1 MHLSDHSLSQLDEA
15 YVQALDEGRLRGLSL
30 RLLEDLK
37 EARER
42 LRQNPNNSSRPPSSR
57 APWER
62 RSTKDA
68 DEADEA
74 NTDATTPVEDDEAP
88 GEGGADA
95 TLPSEDPP
103 GTTAADASACD
114 AGGAE
119 TSKPKRKAGKQ
130 PGAPGVGRTQVH
142 TAQETLIHR
151 PSVCAACA
159 EALPGDAPSVA
170 YAGFQSV
177 DLVWGDPEQPGLR
190 LQVTDHRYHEIRC
203 ACGHCTRARPGEGL
217 VGDPTLEP
225 VALSEWRLVGP
236 GLATLIV
243 ALHLR
248 FRLSRR
254 RMREFLHDWLG
265 LSLSVGTLDCTL
277 REAAAATAPLEE
289 ELIAAVVASDLLHAD
304 ETSWP
309 QGAESL
315 WLWVFTSATVTLF
328 VVAKRGREI
337 LDRLLPG
344 FAGWLMSDGWQAYR
358 HLPHRLRC
366 WAHLTRKAQGL
377 IDSFDREAQA
387 FGHQVQTTFDTLIGA
402 IHAAR
407 DGPPDDLPRR
417 HAPLLAEL
425 HAACERLLGH
435 RHAKTRALAVELWND
450 WDTIFRVLENPQW
463 PLTNNE
469 AERALRHW
477 VIARRLMMGTRGAA
491 GSRVFTLLASV
502 IETCRKRG
510 HVPWPYLAGVIAE
523 RRAGRAAAPLPAPIP
538 GL

>member
-1 MHLSDHSLSQLDEA
+1 MHLSDHSLDQLDEA
-15 YVQALDEGRLRGLSL
+15 YVQTLDEGALRGLSL

-62 RSTKDA
+62 PSAGDEEMIETADA
-68 DEADEA
+68 DALTA
-74 NTDATTPVEDDEAP
+74 MQDDELP
-88 GEGGADA
+88 DEA
-95 TLPSEDPP
+95 TLPPEDSS
-103 GTTAADASACD
+103 GTPETPAH
-114 AGGAE
+114 AGRATE
-119 TSKPKRKAGKQ
+119 KPRRQAGKQ
-130 PGAPGVGRTQVH
+130 PGAPGCGRTQVF
-142 TAQETLIHR
+142 TAQETLHHR
-151 PSVCAACA
+151 PSACAACA
-159 EALPGDAPSVA
+159 AALPGDAPSVG

-177 DLVWGDPEQPGLR
+177 DLVWGNPEQPGLHLR
-190 LQVTDHRYHEIRC
+190 VTDHRFYDSLC
-203 ACGHCTRARPGEGL
+203 GCGHHTRARPGEGL
-217 VGDPTLEP
+217 VDDPTLEP

-248 FRLSRR
+248 FRLSYRR
-254 RMREFLHDWLG
+254 IREFLHDWLG
-265 LSLSVGTLDCTL
+265 LSLSVGTLDRTL
-277 REAAAATAPLEE
+277 REAAAAALPLEQ

-309 QGAESL
+309 QGADLL

-328 VVAKRGREI
+328 VVAKRGREV

-377 IDSFDREAQA
+377 IESFDREGQA
-387 FGHQVQTTFDTLIGA
+387 FGHQVQTTFDTLMGA

-407 DGPPDDLPRR
+407 AGPPADLPRI

-425 HAACERLLGH
+425 HAACVHLLGH

-450 WDTIFRVLENPQW
+450 WDAIFRVLENPQW

-477 VIARRLMMGTRGAA
+477 VIARRIMMGTRCDA
-491 GSRVFTLLASV
+491 GSRTFTLLASV

-510 HVPWPYLAGVIAE
+510 HVPWPYLAGVITE
-523 RRAGRAAAPLPAPIP
+523 RRAGRAAAPLPTLVP

>member
-1 MHLSDHSLSQLDEA
+1 M
-15 YVQALDEGRLRGLSL
+15 
-30 RLLEDLK
+30 EDLK

-42 LRQNPNNSSRPPSSR
+42 LRQNPDNSARPPSSR

-62 RSTKDA
+62 RSTKDE
-68 DEADEA
+68 DEADA
-74 NTDATTPVEDDEAP
+74 ADTDATTPVEDEEAP
-88 GEGGADA
+88 GEAGAEA
-95 TLPSEDPP
+95 PLPPEDPP
-103 GTTAADASACD
+103 GTTAADAPARAAVGS
-114 AGGAE
+114 E

-130 PGAPGVGRTQVH
+130 PGAPGVGRTQVLK
-142 TAQETLIHR
+142 AQETLIHR

-159 EALPGDAPSVA
+159 AALPDDAPSVA
-170 YAGFQSV
+170 DAGFQSV

-190 LQVTDHRYHEIRC
+190 LQVTDHRDHDIGG
-203 ACGHCTRARPGEGL
+203 ACGHHTRARPGEGL
-217 VGDPTLEP
+217 VMDPTLEP
-225 VALSEWRLVGP
+225 VAVSEWRLVGP

-248 FRLSRR
+248 FRMSRR

-265 LSLSVGTLDCTL
+265 LSLSVGTLDGTL

-309 QGAESL
+309 QGAELL

-337 LDRLLPG
+337 LDRLLPD

-358 HLPHRLRC
+358 HFPQRLRC

-377 IDSFDREAQA
+377 IERFDREAQA
-387 FGHQVQTTFDTLIGA
+387 FGHHVQTTFDTLIGA

-407 DGPPDDLPRR
+407 DGPPVDLPHL
-417 HAPLLAEL
+417 HAQLLAER

-450 WDTIFRVLENPQW
+450 WDAIFRVLENPQW

-477 VIARRLMMGTRGAA
+477 VIARRIMMGTRCEA
-491 GSRVFTLLASV
+491 GSRTFTLLASV

-523 RRAGRAAAPLPAPIP
+523 RRAGRAAAPLPAPMP

>member
-15 YVQALDEGRLRGLSL
+15 YVQALDEGRRRGLSL

-42 LRQNPNNSSRPPSSR
+42 LRQNPNNSSRPPSRR

-62 RSTKDA
+62 PLAGDKEAIEAAGAAGAQASPSSAEPTATTDA
-68 DEADEA
+68 DE
-74 NTDATTPVEDDEAP
+74 
-88 GEGGADA
+88 
-95 TLPSEDPP
+95 
-103 GTTAADASACD
+103 SACD
-114 AGGAE
+114 AAGTE

-130 PGAPGVGRTQVH
+130 PGAPGIGRTQVLKAH
-142 TAQETLIHR
+142 ETRCHR
-151 PSVCAACA
+151 PGACAACA
-159 EALPGDAPSVA
+159 QRFAADAPSVA

-177 DLVWGDPEQPGLR
+177 DLVWGDPEQPGLHLR
-190 LQVTDHRYHEIRC
+190 VTDHRYHEIRC

-217 VGDPTLEP
+217 VEDPTLEP

-243 ALHLR
+243 ALHRR
-248 FRLSRR
+248 FRMSYR
-254 RMREFLHDWLG
+254 RMREFLRDWLG
-265 LSLSVGTLDCTL
+265 LSLSVGTLDRTL

-309 QGAESL
+309 QGADL
-315 WLWVFTSATVTLF
+315 WWLWVFTSATVTLF
-328 VVAKRGREI
+328 VVAKRGREV

-344 FAGWLMSDGWQAYR
+344 FAGWLMSDGWSAYR
-358 HLPHRLRC
+358 HLPQRLRG

-377 IDSFDREAQA
+377 IESFDREAQT
-387 FGHQVQTTFDTLIGA
+387 FGRQVQTTFDILIGA

-407 DGPPDDLPRR
+407 DGPPSDLPRR
-417 HAPLLAEL
+417 HADLLVEL

-450 WDTIFRVLENPQW
+450 WDAIFRVLENPQW
-463 PLTNNE
+463 PITNND

-502 IETCRKRG
+502 IDTCRQRG

-523 RRAGRAAAPLPAPIP
+523 RRAGRGAAPLPAPMP

>member
-1 MHLSDHSLSQLDEA
+1 M
-15 YVQALDEGRLRGLSL
+15 
-30 RLLEDLK
+30 
-37 EARER
+37 
-42 LRQNPNNSSRPPSSR
+42 
-57 APWER
+57 
-62 RSTKDA
+62 
-68 DEADEA
+68 
-74 NTDATTPVEDDEAP
+74 
-88 GEGGADA
+88 
-95 TLPSEDPP
+95 
-103 GTTAADASACD
+103 
-114 AGGAE
+114 
-119 TSKPKRKAGKQ
+119 
-130 PGAPGVGRTQVH
+130 
-142 TAQETLIHR
+142 
-151 PSVCAACA
+151 
-159 EALPGDAPSVA
+159 
-170 YAGFQSV
+170 
-177 DLVWGDPEQPGLR
+177 
-190 LQVTDHRYHEIRC
+190 
-203 ACGHCTRARPGEGL
+203 
-217 VGDPTLEP
+217 DPTLEP

-248 FRLSRR
+248 FRMSRR
-254 RMREFLHDWLG
+254 RRREFLHDWLG
-265 LSLSVGTLDCTL
+265 LTLSVGTLDGTL

-358 HLPHRLRC
+358 HLPQRLRC
-366 WAHLTRKAQGL
+366 WAHLTRQAQGL

-387 FGHQVQTTFDTLIGA
+387 FGHQVQSAFDTLIGA

-407 DGPPDDLPRR
+407 DGPPGDRPRLHADL
-417 HAPLLAEL
+417 LVEL
-425 HAACERLLGH
+425 HAACVRLLGH

-450 WDTIFRVLENPQW
+450 WDAIFRVLENPLW
-463 PLTNNE
+463 PITNND
-469 AERALRHW
+469 AERARRHG
-477 VIARRLMMGTRGAA
+477 VIARRIMMGTRCDA
-491 GSRVFTLLASV
+491 GSHTFTLLASV

-523 RRAGRAAAPLPAPIP
+523 RRAGRAAAPLPALVP

>member
-15 YVQALDEGRLRGLSL
+15 YVQTLDEDRLRGLSL
-30 RLLEDLK
+30 RLLDDLK

-57 APWER
+57 APWDRPSAGDE
-62 RSTKDA
+62 DA
-68 DEADEA
+68 
-74 NTDATTPVEDDEAP
+74 TDVVGAGATTPPED
-88 GEGGADA
+88 
-95 TLPSEDPP
+95 SP
-103 GTTAADASACD
+103 GTPDPHAPARDAR
-114 AGGAE
+114 E
-119 TSKPKRKAGKQ
+119 TEKPKRNAGKQ
-130 PGAPGVGRTQVH
+130 PGAPGIGRTQVL

-151 PSVCAACA
+151 PSTCAVCA
-159 EALPGDAPSVA
+159 EALPGDAPSVV

-177 DLVWGDPEQPGLR
+177 DLVWGDPEQPGLHLR
-190 LQVTDHRYHEIRC
+190 VSDHRFYDTLC
-203 ACGHCTRARPGEGL
+203 GCGHHTRARPGEGL
-217 VGDPTLEP
+217 VEDPTLEP

-243 ALHLR
+243 ALSLR
-248 FRLSRR
+248 FRMSRR

-265 LSLSVGTLDCTL
+265 LSLSVGTLDRTL
-277 REAAAATAPLEE
+277 REAAAAGAPLEKQ
-289 ELIAAVVASDLLHAD
+289 LIEAVVASDLLHAD

-309 QGAESL
+309 QGAEL
-315 WLWVFTSATVTLF
+315 RWLWVLTSATVTLF
-328 VVAKRGREI
+328 VVAKRGREV

-344 FAGWLMSDGWQAYR
+344 FTGWLMSDGWQAYR
-358 HLPHRLRC
+358 HLPQRLRC

-377 IDSFDREAQA
+377 IDSYDREAHA

-402 IHAAR
+402 IHATRA
-407 DGPPDDLPRR
+407 GPPGDLPHI
-417 HAPLLAEL
+417 HAQLLAEL
-425 HAACERLLGH
+425 HAACVHLLGH

-450 WDTIFRVLENPQW
+450 WDAIFRVLENPQW

-477 VIARRLMMGTRGAA
+477 VIARRIMMGTRCEV
-491 GSRVFTLLASV
+491 GSRTFTLLASV
-502 IETCRKRG
+502 IETCRQRG

-523 RRAGRAAAPLPAPIP
+523 RRAGRAAAPLPAPMS

>member
-15 YVQALDEGRLRGLSL
+15 YVQSLDAGRLRGLSV

-42 LRQNPNNSSRPPSSR
+42 LRQNPTNSSRPPSSQ

-62 RSTKDA
+62 PSA
-68 DEADEA
+68 GHAEASDEADVEA
-74 NTDATTPVEDDEAP
+74 STPAHDAAQPDEASTP
-88 GEGGADA
+88 PEE
-95 TLPSEDPP
+95 SSDPP
-103 GTTAADASACD
+103 ATQPPEHAASKP
-114 AGGAE
+114 E
-119 TSKPKRKAGKQ
+119 KPKRKPGKQ
-130 PGAPGVGRTQVH
+130 PGAPGFGRTQVLK
-142 TAQETLIHR
+142 AQETIIHR
-151 PSVCAACA
+151 PAACEACA
-159 EALPGDAPSVA
+159 EALPEDAPRVA

-177 DLVWGDPEQPGLR
+177 DLLWGDPEQPGLR
-190 LQVTDHRYHEIRC
+190 LQVTDHRYYETPC
-203 ACGHCTRARPGEGL
+203 GCGHCTRAHPGEG
-217 VGDPTLEP
+217 VVEDPTLEP
-225 VALSEWRLVGP
+225 VALREWRLVGA

-265 LSLSVGTLDCTL
+265 LRLSVGTLDRTL
-277 REAAAATAPLEE
+277 REAAAAAAPLEE
-289 ELIAAVVASDLLHAD
+289 ELIEAVVASDLLHGD

-309 QGAESL
+309 QGAQLL
-315 WLWVFTSATVTLF
+315 WLWVLTGASVTLF
-328 VVAKRGREI
+328 VVASRGREV

-344 FAGWLMSDGWQAYR
+344 FGGWLMSDGWQAYR
-358 HLPHRLRC
+358 HLPQRLRC

-377 IDSFDREAQA
+377 IDSFEREAQA
-387 FGHQVQTTFDTLIGA
+387 FGHHVQTTFDTLIGA

-407 DGPPDDLPRR
+407 AGPPGDLACL

-425 HAACERLLGH
+425 HAACVRLLGH

-450 WDTIFRVLENPQW
+450 WDAIFRVLENPQW

-477 VIARRLMMGTRGAA
+477 VIARRIMMGTRCDA
-491 GSRVFTLLASV
+491 GSRTFTLLASV
-502 IETCRKRG
+502 IDTCRQRG
-510 HVPWPYLAGVIAE
+510 HVPWTYLAGVIAD
-523 RRAGRAAAPLPAPIP
+523 RRAGRAAASLPTPVA

>member
-15 YVQALDEGRLRGLSL
+15 YVQTLDEGQLRGLSL
-30 RLLEDLK
+30 RLLDDLK

-42 LRQNPNNSSRPPSSR
+42 LRQNPTNSSRPPSSR

-62 RSTKDA
+62 PTAGDA
-68 DEADEA
+68 DADGRDEA
-74 NTDATTPVEDDEAP
+74 TPPAPEAEQPAEAGTPPAAASDPPAT
-88 GEGGADA
+88 
-95 TLPSEDPP
+95 PSEQ
-103 GTTAADASACD
+103 
-114 AGGAE
+114 
-119 TSKPKRKAGKQ
+119 PKRKPGKP
-130 PGAPGVGRTQVH
+130 PGAPGFGRTQVFQAH
-142 TAQETLIHR
+142 ETLIHR
-151 PSVCAACA
+151 PETCAACA
-159 EALPGDAPSVA
+159 AALPGDAPSVA

-177 DLVWGDPEQPGLR
+177 DLVWGDPAQPGLR
-190 LQVTDHRYHEIRC
+190 LQVTDHRYHEIGC
-203 ACGHCTRARPGEGL
+203 ACGHRTRARPGEGL
-217 VGDPTLEP
+217 VADPTLAP
-225 VALSEWRLVGP
+225 MTVSEWRLVGP

-265 LSLSVGTLDCTL
+265 LTLSVGTLDRTL
-277 REAAAATAPLEE
+277 HEAAAAAAPLEE
-289 ELIAAVVASDLLHAD
+289 ELIAAVVASDLLPAD

-309 QGAESL
+309 QGTAL
-315 WLWVFTSATVTLF
+315 FWLWVFTSATVTLF

-358 HLPHRLRC
+358 HLPQRLRC

-377 IDSFDREAQA
+377 IDSYDREAQA
-387 FGHQVQTTFDTLIGA
+387 FGRQVQSAFDTLIGA

-407 DGPPDDLPRR
+407 EGPPGNLPRR
-417 HAPLLAEL
+417 HAELLAEL
-425 HAACERLLGH
+425 HAACVRLLGH

-450 WDTIFRVLENPQW
+450 WDAIFQVLENPQW
-463 PLTNNE
+463 PLTNND
-469 AERALRHW
+469 AEQALRHW
-477 VIARRLMMGTRGAA
+477 VIARRIMMGTRCEA
-491 GSRVFTLLASV
+491 GSRAFTLLASV

-510 HVPWPYLAGVIAE
+510 HLPWPYLAGVIAE
-523 RRAGRAAAPLPAPIP
+523 RRAGRAATPLPAPMA

>member
-15 YVQALDEGRLRGLSL
+15 YVQSLDAGRLRGLSV

-42 LRQNPNNSSRPPSSR
+42 LRQNPTNSSRPPSSQ

-62 RSTKDA
+62 PSA
-68 DEADEA
+68 GHAEASDEADVEA
-74 NTDATTPVEDDEAP
+74 STPAHDAAQPDEASTP
-88 GEGGADA
+88 PEE
-95 TLPSEDPP
+95 SSDPP
-103 GTTAADASACD
+103 ATQPPEHAASKP
-114 AGGAE
+114 E
-119 TSKPKRKAGKQ
+119 KPKRKPGKQ
-130 PGAPGVGRTQVH
+130 PGAPGFGRTQVLK
-142 TAQETLIHR
+142 AQETIIHR
-151 PSVCAACA
+151 PEACEACA
-159 EALPGDAPSVA
+159 EALPEDAPRVA

-177 DLVWGDPEQPGLR
+177 DLLWGDPEQPGLR
-190 LQVTDHRYHEIRC
+190 LQVTDHRYYETPC
-203 ACGHCTRARPGEGL
+203 GCGHCTRAHPGEG
-217 VGDPTLEP
+217 VVEDPTLEP
-225 VALSEWRLVGP
+225 VALREWRLVGA

-265 LSLSVGTLDCTL
+265 LRLSVGTLDRTL
-277 REAAAATAPLEE
+277 REAAAAAAPLEE
-289 ELIAAVVASDLLHAD
+289 ELIEAVVASDLLHVD

-309 QGAESL
+309 QGAQLL
-315 WLWVFTSATVTLF
+315 WLWVLTGASVTLF
-328 VVAKRGREI
+328 VVASRGREV

-344 FAGWLMSDGWQAYR
+344 FGGWLMSDGWQAYR
-358 HLPHRLRC
+358 HLPQRLRC

-377 IDSFDREAQA
+377 IDSFEREAQA
-387 FGHQVQTTFDTLIGA
+387 FGHHVQTTFDTLIGA

-407 DGPPDDLPRR
+407 AGPPGDLACL

-425 HAACERLLGH
+425 HAACVRLLGH

-450 WDTIFRVLENPQW
+450 WDAIFRVLENPQW

-477 VIARRLMMGTRGAA
+477 VIARRIMMGTRCDA
-491 GSRVFTLLASV
+491 GSRTFTLLASV
-502 IETCRKRG
+502 IDTCRQRG
-510 HVPWPYLAGVIAE
+510 HVPWTYLAGVIAD
-523 RRAGRAAAPLPAPIP
+523 RRAGRAARAIASTY
-538 GL
+538 

>member
-15 YVQALDEGRLRGLSL
+15 YVQTLDEARLRGLSL

-42 LRQNPNNSSRPPSSR
+42 LRQNPTNSSRPPSSR

-62 RSTKDA
+62 PSAGDEEPSDA
-68 DEADEA
+68 AKASLPAQDRDSP
-74 NTDATTPVEDDEAP
+74 DAASASP
-88 GEGGADA
+88 EG
-95 TLPSEDPP
+95 PPDPP
-103 GTTAADASACD
+103 ETQAPEHAASKP
-114 AGGAE
+114 E
-119 TSKPKRKAGKQ
+119 KPKRKPGKQ
-130 PGAPGVGRTQVH
+130 PGAPGFGRTQVFKAH
-142 TAQETLIHR
+142 ETLVHR
-151 PSVCAACA
+151 PETCAACA
-159 EALPGDAPSVA
+159 EALPAQAPSVA

-177 DLVWGDPEQPGLR
+177 DLQWGDPEQPGLH
-190 LQVTDHRYHEIRC
+190 LQVTDHRFHDTLC
-203 ACGHCTRARPGEGL
+203 GCGHHTRARPGEGL
-217 VGDPTLEP
+217 VDDPALEP

-248 FRLSRR
+248 FRMSYRR
-254 RMREFLHDWLG
+254 IAEFLHDWLG
-265 LSLSVGTLDCTL
+265 LSLSVGTLDRTL
-277 REAAAATAPLEE
+277 RETGAAVSPLEQ
-289 ELIAAVVASDLLHAD
+289 ELIKSVVASNLLHVD

-309 QGAESL
+309 QGAELL
-315 WLWVFTSATVTLF
+315 WLWVFTSATTTLF
-328 VVAKRGREI
+328 VVAKRGREV

-358 HLPHRLRC
+358 HFPQRLRC

-407 DGPPDDLPRR
+407 DGPPVDLPIR
-417 HAPLLAEL
+417 HAALLNAL
-425 HAACERLLGH
+425 HAACVRLLGH

-450 WDTIFRVLENPQW
+450 WDAIFRVLENPQW
-463 PLTNNE
+463 PLTNND

-477 VIARRLMMGTRGAA
+477 VIARRIMMGTRCEA
-491 GSRVFTLLASV
+491 GSRAFTLLASV
-502 IETCRKRG
+502 IDTCRQRG
-510 HVPWPYLAGVIAE
+510 HVPWRYLAGVIAE
-523 RRAGRAAAPLPAPIP
+523 RRAGRAAAPLPAPMP

>member
-15 YVQALDEGRLRGLSL
+15 YVQTLDEGQLRGLSL
-30 RLLEDLK
+30 RLLDDLK

-42 LRQNPNNSSRPPSSR
+42 LRQNPTNSSRPPSSR

-62 RSTKDA
+62 PTAGDEDA
-68 DEADEA
+68 DGRDE
-74 NTDATTPVEDDEAP
+74 ATTPAPDADQPDEAGTP
-88 GEGGADA
+88 PAA
-95 TLPSEDPP
+95 ASDPP
-103 GTTAADASACD
+103 ATQGSERAAAQS
-114 AGGAE
+114 E
-119 TSKPKRKAGKQ
+119 KPKRNAGKQ
-130 PGAPGVGRTQVH
+130 PGAPGIGRTQVLK
-142 TAQETLIHR
+142 AQTTCEHR

-159 EALPGDAPSVA
+159 AALPGDAPSVA
-170 YAGFQSV
+170 YAGLQSV
-177 DLVWGDPEQPGLR
+177 DLAWGDPASPGLHLR
-190 LQVTDHRYHEIRC
+190 VTDPRFHDTRC
-203 ACGHCTRARPGEGL
+203 GCGHHTRARPGEGL
-217 VGDPTLEP
+217 VADPTLAP
-225 VALSEWRLVGP
+225 VTVSEWRLVGP

-265 LSLSVGTLDCTL
+265 LSLSVGTLDRTL
-277 REAAAATAPLEE
+277 HEAAAAAAPLEE
-289 ELIAAVVASDLLHAD
+289 ELIAAVVASDLRHAD

-309 QGAESL
+309 QGTELL

-328 VVAKRGREI
+328 MVAKRGREL

-358 HLPHRLRC
+358 HLPQRLRC

-377 IDSFDREAQA
+377 IDSYDREAQA
-387 FGHQVQTTFDTLIGA
+387 FGHHVQTTFDTLIGA

-407 DGPPDDLPRR
+407 DGPPGDLPRR

-425 HAACERLLGH
+425 HAACVRLLGH

-450 WDTIFRVLENPQW
+450 WDAIFRGLENPQW

-469 AERALRHW
+469 AEQALRHW
-477 VIARRLMMGTRGAA
+477 VIARRIMMGTRGAV
-491 GSRVFTLLASV
+491 GSRTFTLLASV

-510 HVPWPYLAGVIAE
+510 HMPWPYLAGVIAE
-523 RRAGRAAAPLPAPIP
+523 RRAGRAAAPLPAPMA